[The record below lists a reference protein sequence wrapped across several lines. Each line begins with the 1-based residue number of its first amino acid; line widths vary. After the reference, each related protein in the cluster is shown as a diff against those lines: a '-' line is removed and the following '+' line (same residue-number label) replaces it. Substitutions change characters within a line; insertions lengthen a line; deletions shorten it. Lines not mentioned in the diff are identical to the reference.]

1 MSTGTR
7 DLDDDVAGSAI
18 SENPNHERR
27 WLVLCI
33 VALAQLTVVLDGT
46 IVSIALPDA
55 QIELGI
61 SDSDRQ
67 WVVTAYALAFGALL
81 LLGGRVA
88 DYWGRK
94 RSFMVGMAGFA
105 AASAIG
111 GFAQNGMQLFTAR
124 ALQGVF
130 AALLAPAALA
140 ILTTTFIGEKERA
153 KAFAVFGA
161 ISGGGA
167 AIGLLLGGFLTQYVD
182 WRWCLLVNI
191 PVAVFA
197 IAVTAPIVRETK
209 AHGDTS
215 YDIPGTVLIAIGL
228 GSLVYGFTQAEKHG
242 WASTQ
247 TVGFIGLGLVALA
260 LFVLVEKRSKNP
272 LLPLSVPWHRD
283 RGASFIGSMLVGS
296 ALLGGTLYLTFYLQ
310 IVLGF
315 SPVAAGFGSLPMAI
329 FIVMAAGISA
339 QLSTKIGPKPLM
351 IVGPLVAAFGLA
363 LLTQIGVDSSYWT
376 HVLPGLATFGF
387 GLGLLM
393 VPMQN
398 LSLIGVKDHDAGA
411 ASALA
416 NATIQIGGALGTALF
431 TTIYVSA
438 KSAWGSAN
446 AAPTPPAGVPASA
459 IPADLATAVPPT
471 AEELAALPA
480 PVQEFIGSFK
490 EYAFTAEV
498 SGYAH
503 VFGWAA
509 ALIAVITPL
518 VVVLVRAKK
527 GDLPDEAPVGMH

>member
-1 MSTGTR
+1 MSTGVQ
-7 DLDDDVAGSAI
+7 DSARPGTPVGTD
-18 SENPNHERR
+18 NPNHERR

-55 QIELGI
+55 QLELGI

-105 AASAIG
+105 VASAIG
-111 GFAQNGMQLFTAR
+111 GFAQTGMQLFAAR

-191 PVAVFA
+191 PVAIFA

-242 WASTQ
+242 WASIQ
-247 TVGFIGLGLVALA
+247 TVAFIGLGLVALA
-260 LFVLVEKRSKNP
+260 AFVLVEKRSKNP

-283 RGASFIGSMLVGS
+283 RGAAFIGSLLVGA

-329 FIVMAAGISA
+329 FIVLAAGISA

-351 IVGPLVAAFGLA
+351 IAGPLVAAVGLA
-363 LLTQIGVDSSYWT
+363 LLTQIEVDSSYWT
-376 HVLPGLATFGF
+376 HVFPGLATFGF

-438 KSAWGSAN
+438 KSAWGSTN
-446 AAPTPPAGVPASA
+446 AAPTPPAGVPADA

-480 PVQEFIGSFK
+480 PVQEFIGAVK
-490 EYAFTAEV
+490 EHAFGAEV
-498 SGYAH
+498 AGYAH

-509 ALIAVITPL
+509 ALIVVIAPL

>member
-1 MSTGTR
+1 MSTDTR
-7 DLDDDVAGSAI
+7 DVAGRGTAASTA
-18 SENPNHERR
+18 SDNPNHDRR

-46 IVSIALPDA
+46 IVSIALPQA
-55 QIELGI
+55 QADLGI

-105 AASAIG
+105 VASAIG
-111 GFAQNGMQLFTAR
+111 GLAQNAMELFAAR

-140 ILTTTFIGEKERA
+140 ILTTTFVGEKERA

-167 AIGLLLGGFLTQYVD
+167 AIGLLLGGFLTEYVD

-191 PVAVFA
+191 PVAIFA
-197 IAVTAPIVRETK
+197 IAVTLPIVKETK

-215 YDIPGTVLIAIGL
+215 YDIPGTVLIALGL

-247 TVGFIGLGLVALA
+247 TVGFIGAGLVALA
-260 LFVLVEKRSKNP
+260 LFVLVEKRSANP
-272 LLPLSVPWHRD
+272 LLPLTVPWHRD
-283 RGASFIGSMLVGS
+283 RGTAFIGSMLVGS

-315 SPVAAGFGSLPMAI
+315 SPVEAGFGSLPMAA
-329 FIVMAAGISA
+329 FIVMAAGVSA
-339 QLSTKIGPKPLM
+339 NLSTRIGPKPLM
-351 IVGPLVAAFGLA
+351 VVGPVVAAFGLL
-363 LLTQIGVDSSYWT
+363 LLTRIGVDTSYWT
-376 HVLPGLATFGF
+376 HVFPGLATFGF

-398 LSLIGVKDHDAGA
+398 LALIGVRDHDAGA
-411 ASALA
+411 ASALV
-416 NATIQIGGALGTALF
+416 NATVQIGGALGTALF

-438 KSAWGSAN
+438 RTAFTSSH
-446 AAPTPPAGVPASA
+446 AAPTPPAG
-459 IPADLATAVPPT
+459 IPAEALAEAKMPSPEQLAT
-471 AEELAALPA
+471 LPA
-480 PVQEFIGSFK
+480 PVQEFVAAMKDYFFS
-490 EYAFTAEV
+490 AEV
-498 SGYAH
+498 SGYSHA
-503 VFGWAA
+503 FAWAA
-509 ALIAVITPL
+509 ALIVVICPL
-518 VVVLVRAKK
+518 VIVLVRAKK
-527 GDLPDEAPVGMH
+527 GDLPAEGAVGMH